1 MSVDIDQCVADILD
15 IGHCVVPNHFP
26 KPAIDAFREGFLP
39 LLAQVAARIPEGN
52 RRANRW
58 AIGLPFAP
66 PFYQSAFFGDDT
78 VNEIVG
84 RILGESMFIAYY
96 GTDTPVAG
104 SVNQQVH
111 SDIRPL
117 FPEQPDL
124 RYPPPTLSVRFTS
137 VDMTL
142 DNGPYSTSERTQHLT
157 RDEAQAMLAA
167 GEIEL
172 APLLLRAG
180 DVLISDARTL
190 HRGTAN
196 RTDAP
201 RPFAVIVY
209 NRDWY
214 HLEGE
219 MRLEANEA
227 TPMLLESFY
236 QSLPPAERNLLRRVP
251 RTDG

>member
-15 IGHCVVPNHFP
+15 VGHCVLPNHFP
-26 KPAIDAFREGFLP
+26 KAAIDAFHKGFLP
-39 LLAQVAARIPEGN
+39 LLAKVAARNPEGN
-52 RRANRW
+52 RRAHRW

-84 RILGESMFIAYY
+84 RILGENMFIAYY

-104 SVNQQVH
+104 SEDQQVH

-117 FPEQPDL
+117 FPDQPDL

-157 RDEAQAMLAA
+157 RDEARAKLAA

-172 APLLLRAG
+172 APLLLRA
-180 DVLISDARTL
+180 L

-196 RTDAP
+196 RTNAP

-214 HLEGE
+214 HLESE
-219 MRLEANEA
+219 FRLEANEE
-227 TPMLLESFY
+227 TSMLLESFY
-236 QSLPPAERNLLRRVP
+236 RTLPMAEQQLLRRVP

>member
-1 MSVDIDQCVADILD
+1 MSVDIDECVADILD
-15 IGHCVVPNHFP
+15 VGHCVVPNQFP
-26 KPAIDAFREGFLP
+26 KAAIDAFHEGFLP
-39 LLAQVAARIPEGN
+39 LLSKVAARIPEGN

-84 RILGESMFIAYY
+84 RILGENMFIAYY

-104 SVNQQVH
+104 SEVQQVH

-157 RDEAQAMLAA
+157 RDEARAKLAA
-167 GEIEL
+167 REIEL

-196 RTDAP
+196 RTDEP

-214 HLEGE
+214 HLESE
-219 MRLEANEA
+219 FRLEANEE

-236 QSLPPAERNLLRRVP
+236 RTLPTPEQQLLRRVP